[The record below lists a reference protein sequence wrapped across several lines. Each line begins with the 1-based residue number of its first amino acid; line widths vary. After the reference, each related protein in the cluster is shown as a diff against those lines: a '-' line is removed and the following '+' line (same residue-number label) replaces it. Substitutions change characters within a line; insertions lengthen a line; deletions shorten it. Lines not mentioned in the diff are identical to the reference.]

1 MGGLVDGTRMRR
13 HLLAWFVVGSLMG
26 AFVQWSQV
34 RELGDG
40 DVAALVSVGATS
52 DARRY
57 FEDELGSVPMVPGA
71 GHDGQSSYIVA
82 RDPWATGDAWRYL
95 DHPGYRYRR
104 MFYPTVAGGLG
115 LLGPRATVYGLA
127 LIALVGMGLAA
138 GALADLAR
146 RYGTGSWTV
155 LGVIANPGLW
165 LSVKLLTPD
174 ALALG
179 LALTAVALWT
189 RDRRGPAVA
198 FLATAA
204 LTKDAYLLFA
214 LGLAGW
220 AWSEQSV
227 REKLL
232 LILGALTPLT
242 LWGAWV
248 SVRLGEGF
256 APRGNLSFPLAG
268 LIDSVRGW
276 PSSGDMFLSV
286 FTILSLL
293 TAGLAA
299 LLSRNRLLAWLS
311 WPWVVL
317 GLISSEWVWNLG
329 NNSARAFA
337 PALVVGALALS
348 VALQHRIALRSFR
361 VGVSENP

>member
-1 MGGLVDGTRMRR
+1 MRR
-13 HLLAWFVVGSLMG
+13 YLLAWFVVGALMG

-40 DVAALVSVGATS
+40 DVAALLSVGANS
-52 DARRY
+52 DTRRY
-57 FEDELGSVPMVPGA
+57 FEDELGSIPLVPGG

-82 RDPWATGDAWRYL
+82 RDPWARGDAWRDL

-104 MFYPTVAGGLG
+104 IFYPAVSGGLG
-115 LLGPRATVYGLA
+115 LLGPRATLYGLTLWA
-127 LIALVGMGLAA
+127 VVGLGMATA
-138 GALADLAR
+138 ALADLVR
-146 RYGTGSWTV
+146 RYGTGPWPV

-189 RDRRGPAVA
+189 RGRRGPALA

-220 AWSEQSV
+220 AWSEQSL
-227 REKLL
+227 RERLV
-232 LILGALTPLT
+232 LILGAVIPLT
-242 LWGAWV
+242 VWGVWV
-248 SVRLGEGF
+248 SARLGEGF
-256 APRGNLSFPLAG
+256 APRGNLSLPLAG
-268 LIDSVRGW
+268 LIDSARGW

-293 TAGLAA
+293 AAGSAA
-299 LLSRNRLLAWLS
+299 LFSRDRLLAWLS

-317 GLISSEWVWNLG
+317 GLISSAWVWNLG

-348 VALQHRIALRSFR
+348 VALQHRIALRAFR
-361 VGVSENP
+361 VGVSENR